1 MVPLFNRFSFLT
13 SYVFS
18 IPWLG
23 FFLYLLF
30 VLILKMFGIL
40 TGKSKVLELIEV
52 DWILFPKRRS
62 ATIPEVDCVRKALSD
77 KKKGLGSGTQQF
89 GTADVLAND
98 DSPDDCEIL
107 AFARTQGV
115 IALH

>member
-1 MVPLFNRFSFLT
+1 MQKGIRRIIVHRCRSDCRRRFT
-13 SYVFS
+13 E
-18 IPWLG
+18 
-23 FFLYLLF
+23 
-30 VLILKMFGIL
+30 K
-40 TGKSKVLELIEV
+40 
-52 DWILFPKRRS
+52 S

-77 KKKGLGSGTQQF
+77 KKKGKMPDTVAHGKHFMNLKLGLGLGSGTQQF
-89 GTADVLAND
+89 GTADVLANN

>member
-1 MVPLFNRFSFLT
+1 MQKGIRRIIVHRCRPDCRRRFT
-13 SYVFS
+13 E
-18 IPWLG
+18 
-23 FFLYLLF
+23 
-30 VLILKMFGIL
+30 K
-40 TGKSKVLELIEV
+40 
-52 DWILFPKRRS
+52 S